1 MMSPLLRLKSM
12 SQSIWIDDIRR
23 AWLTDGTLVRLIAQ
37 DGVSGVTSNPAIFEQ
52 AIAQHDDYAE
62 AIAVLTRSPISA
74 AELYETLVADDI
86 RTAADSLL
94 AVYANSDAAE
104 GYVSLEV
111 SPHLAHDSTAT
122 VAEAVR
128 L

>member
-1 MMSPLLRLKSM
+1 M
-12 SQSIWIDDIRR
+12 WIDDIRR
-23 AWLTDGTLVRLIAQ
+23 AWLADGTLARLIAQ
-37 DGVSGVTSNPAIFEQ
+37 DGVSGVTSNASIFEQ
-52 AIAQHDDYAE
+52 AIAQHNDYAE
-62 AIAVLTRSPISA
+62 AIAVLTRSPIPA
-74 AELYETLVADDI
+74 AELYDTLVADDI